1 MKWTVYRDGGESSQE
16 FEQDQIRIGRAN
28 ECEIQIS
35 VPKISRHHANVE
47 RRGDAIWYVDQGSAN
62 GSRVNGK
69 SVREVLLHVG
79 DQVEIG
85 GVRLV
90 LAADLQGSQEGASLT
105 GMDTLS
111 VESSKPEERLRTFSQ
126 IARSLAGESELEAL
140 LTLIVDSALA
150 LVGGE
155 RGFLIML
162 EDQIDDG
169 TGSLATDDLRV
180 RVARRFDGS
189 TLVLPNGRLS
199 MGLLSKVLSEGHA
212 LVSVDASQ
220 DERFDGMAS
229 VEDLRLRSIMG
240 LPIALDGNV
249 QGVLFVDNRLQDGAF
264 GDTQIETGELLAA
277 HAATAIQNASI
288 RADLKNKNRSL
299 EEAHLQVER
308 LNRELGL
315 RVEEQ
320 DNALDVVRLDLNRE
334 RGRYDYS
341 SIVGSSEA
349 MVSIFAQLDRF
360 IDSDLPV
367 LIQGESGTGKEL
379 FARAVHFNSKRKD
392 RPFVTENCAA
402 LPDTLLES
410 ELFGHVRGA
419 FTGAYKAKRGLFEQ
433 ANGGT
438 LFLDE
443 VGEMSVE
450 MQKKLLRVL
459 QEGELRAVGS
469 EKITRVNVRLVA
481 ASNRPL
487 ADMVEKG
494 EFREDLYYRICV
506 LTLGLPPL
514 RERKGD
520 VPVLARHLLSR
531 AAKESARSVPHLPI
545 DVLEALDRHVWPGNI
560 RELENEM
567 RRVVVLAG
575 DGVTLANLSPAV
587 LQGRS
592 NDGEGGE
599 ATAALLAGGGG
610 DMREV
615 VADLE
620 KRSIEA
626 AMTESGG
633 NKSKAA
639 RNLGLSRFALQRKLD
654 KYGLGPSKGESAP
667 VDS

>member
-1 MKWTVYRDGGESSQE
+1 MKWTVLRDGGESSHE
-16 FEQDQIRIGRAN
+16 FDKDRIRIGRAN
-28 ECEIQIS
+28 ECDIQIS
-35 VPKISRHHANVE
+35 IPKISRHHADVE
-47 RRGDAIWYVDQGSAN
+47 RRGSELWWVDQGSAN
-62 GSRVNGK
+62 GSRLNGK
-69 SVREVLLHVG
+69 NVREARLAVG
-79 DQVEIG
+79 DQMEIG
-85 GVRLV
+85 GVCLV
-90 LAADLQGSQEGASLT
+90 LAEMKTSSHGVASLT

-111 VESSKPEERLRTFSQ
+111 LDSTKPEERLRAFSQ
-126 IARSLAGESELEAL
+126 IARSLAGEGNLESL
-140 LTLIVDSALA
+140 LTLIVDSALT

-162 EDQIDDG
+162 EDQIADG
-169 TGSLATDDLRV
+169 SGELATDDLRV

-189 TLVLPNGRLS
+189 NINLPNGRLS
-199 MGLLSKVLSEGHA
+199 MGLLSKVLSEGRA

-220 DERFDGMAS
+220 DERFDDMAS
-229 VEDLRLRSIMG
+229 VENLRLRSIMG
-240 LPIALDGNV
+240 LPIALAGDV
-249 QGVLFVDNRLQDGAF
+249 QGVLFVDNRLQDSAF
-264 GDTQIETGELLAA
+264 GDLQIETGELLAA
-277 HAATAIQNASI
+277 HAATAIQNAHI
-288 RADLKNKNRSL
+288 REDLKEKNRSL
-299 EEAHLQVER
+299 EEARLQVER
-308 LNRELGL
+308 LNQELGL

-320 DNALDVVRLDLNRE
+320 DSALDLVRTELNRE

-341 SIVGSSEA
+341 GIVGSSEA
-349 MVSIFAQLDRF
+349 MVTIFAQLDRF

-379 FARAVHFNSKRKD
+379 FARAVHFNSKRKAL
-392 RPFVTENCAA
+392 PFVTENCAA
-402 LPDTLLES
+402 LPDSLLES

-443 VGEMSVE
+443 VGEMSPE

-469 EKITRVNVRLVA
+469 EKTTKVNVRLVA
-481 ASNRPL
+481 ASNRSL
-487 ADMVEKG
+487 SEMVEKG

-506 LTLGLPPL
+506 LTLALPPL
-514 RERKGD
+514 RDRKGD
-520 VPVLARHLLSR
+520 VPVLARHLLAR
-531 AAKESARSVPHLPI
+531 AAKEAARSVPHLPI

-567 RRVVVLAG
+567 RRVIVLAG
-575 DGVTLANLSPAV
+575 DSVIPDNLSPTV
-587 LQGRS
+587 LQGHPS
-592 NDGEGGE
+592 DSEDGQ

-626 AMTESGG
+626 AMQESGG

-654 KYGLGPSKGESAP
+654 KYGLSPSKGSE
-667 VDS
+667 

>member
-1 MKWTVYRDGGESSQE
+1 MKWTVLRDGGESSHE
-16 FEQDQIRIGRAN
+16 FDKDRIRIGRAN
-28 ECEIQIS
+28 ECDIQIS
-35 VPKISRHHANVE
+35 IPKISRHHADVE
-47 RRGDAIWYVDQGSAN
+47 RRGSELWWVDQGSAN
-62 GSRVNGK
+62 GSRLNGK
-69 SVREVLLHVG
+69 NVREARLTVG
-79 DQVEIG
+79 DQMEIG
-85 GVRLV
+85 GVCLV
-90 LAADLQGSQEGASLT
+90 LAEMKTSSHGVASLT

-111 VESSKPEERLRTFSQ
+111 LDSTKPEERLRAFSQ
-126 IARSLAGESELEAL
+126 IARSLAGEGNLEAL
-140 LTLIVDSALA
+140 LTLIVDSALT

-162 EDQIDDG
+162 EDQIADG
-169 TGSLATDDLRV
+169 SGELATDDLRV

-189 TLVLPNGRLS
+189 NINLPNGRLS
-199 MGLLSKVLSEGHA
+199 MGLLSKVLSEGRA

-220 DERFDGMAS
+220 DERFDDMAS
-229 VEDLRLRSIMG
+229 VENLRLRSIMG
-240 LPIALDGNV
+240 LPIALAGDV
-249 QGVLFVDNRLQDGAF
+249 QGVLFVDNRLQDSAF
-264 GDTQIETGELLAA
+264 GDLQIETGELLAA
-277 HAATAIQNASI
+277 HAATAIQNAHI
-288 RADLKNKNRSL
+288 REDLKEKNRSL
-299 EEAHLQVER
+299 EEARLQVER
-308 LNRELGL
+308 LNQELGL

-320 DNALDVVRLDLNRE
+320 DSALDLVRTELNRE

-341 SIVGSSEA
+341 GIVGSSEA
-349 MVSIFAQLDRF
+349 MVTIFAQLDRF

-379 FARAVHFNSKRKD
+379 FARAVHFNSKRKAL
-392 RPFVTENCAA
+392 PFVTENCAA
-402 LPDTLLES
+402 LPDSLLES

-443 VGEMSVE
+443 VGEMSPE

-469 EKITRVNVRLVA
+469 EKTTKVNVRLVA
-481 ASNRPL
+481 ASNRSL
-487 ADMVEKG
+487 SEMVEKG

-506 LTLGLPPL
+506 LTLALPPL
-514 RERKGD
+514 RDRKGD
-520 VPVLARHLLSR
+520 VPVLARHLLAR
-531 AAKESARSVPHLPI
+531 AAKEAARSVPHLPI

-567 RRVVVLAG
+567 RRVIVLAG
-575 DGVTLANLSPAV
+575 DSVIPDNLSPTV
-587 LQGRS
+587 LQGHPS
-592 NDGEGGE
+592 DSEDGQ

-626 AMTESGG
+626 AMQESGG

-654 KYGLGPSKGESAP
+654 KYGLSPTKGSE
-667 VDS
+667 

>member
-1 MKWTVYRDGGESSQE
+1 
-16 FEQDQIRIGRAN
+16 RIGRAN

-320 DNALDVVRLDLNRE
+320 DNALDVVRSDLNRE

>member
-1 MKWTVYRDGGESSQE
+1 MKWTVFRDGGESSHE
-16 FEQDQIRIGRAN
+16 FEEDCIRIGRAH
-28 ECEIQIS
+28 ECDIQIS
-35 VPKISRHHANVE
+35 IPKISRHHADVE
-47 RRGDAIWYVDQGSAN
+47 RRGSELWYVDQGSAN
-62 GSRVNGK
+62 GSRLNGK
-69 SVREVLLHVG
+69 SIRESQLAVG
-79 DQVEIG
+79 DEVEIG

-90 LAADLQGSQEGASLT
+90 LAELKTSSQEVASLT
-105 GMDTLS
+105 GMDTLFL
-111 VESSKPEERLRTFSQ
+111 ESTKPGERLRAFSQ
-126 IARSLAGESELEAL
+126 IARSLASEGNLEAL
-140 LTLIVDSALA
+140 LTLIVDSALT

-162 EDQIDDG
+162 EDQIADG
-169 TGSLATDDLRV
+169 SGELATDDLRV

-189 TLVLPNGRLS
+189 SINLPNGRLS
-199 MGLLSKVLSEGHA
+199 MGLLTKVLSEGHA

-220 DERFDGMAS
+220 DERFDAMAS
-229 VEDLRLRSIMG
+229 VENLRLRSIMG
-240 LPIALDGNV
+240 LPIALDGDV
-249 QGVLFVDNRLQDGAF
+249 QGVLFVDNRLQDSAF
-264 GDTQIETGELLAA
+264 GDSQIETGELLAA
-277 HAATAIQNASI
+277 HAATAIQNARI
-288 RADLKNKNRSL
+288 REDLKEKNRSL
-299 EEAHLQVER
+299 EEARLQVER
-308 LNRELGL
+308 LNQELGL

-320 DNALDVVRLDLNRE
+320 DNALDVVRSELNRE

-341 SIVGSSEA
+341 GIVGSSDA
-349 MVSIFAQLDRF
+349 MVTIFAQLDRF
-360 IDSDLPV
+360 IDGDLPV

-379 FARAVHFNSKRKD
+379 FARAVHFNSKRKEL
-392 RPFVTENCAA
+392 PFVTENCAA
-402 LPDTLLES
+402 LPDSLLES

-443 VGEMSVE
+443 VGEMSAE

-469 EKITRVNVRLVA
+469 EKTTKVNVRLVA
-481 ASNRPL
+481 ASNRSL
-487 ADMVEKG
+487 AEMVEKG

-506 LTLGLPPL
+506 LTLALPPL
-514 RERKGD
+514 RDRKGD
-520 VPVLARHLLSR
+520 VPVLARHLLAR

-567 RRVVVLAG
+567 RRVIVLAG
-575 DGVTLANLSPAV
+575 DSVAMDNLSPAV
-587 LQGRS
+587 LQTS
-592 NDGEGGE
+592 TGGTDDE
-599 ATAALLAGGGG
+599 QAAAALLAGGGG

-626 AMTESGG
+626 AMAESGG

-654 KYGLGPSKGESAP
+654 KYGLSTTKE
-667 VDS
+667 